1 MSQQSRLYAEI
12 SECPLKPRLI
22 QPTNRDPDT
31 QRLLESVYRVTEWI
45 GIILASAKW
54 KLAIASVIFIGL
66 PAVIA
71 QTGIF
76 SYILLPSK
84 EGLAFSGSTATNSQ
98 NMELLHAAKNF
109 DPNPSKGGGE
119 ITIIGGTALLSE
131 TGPSG
136 SLANIE
142 DYPKSDQISIYVVRE
157 GDSLSQIAEMFGVTT
172 NTIIWGN
179 DIPRGSEISVGQ
191 VLVILPVSGVRH
203 SVVTGDTIA
212 SIAKKYGGD
221 IDEIVRYNN
230 IEVNAVLTVGHI
242 VIIPDGEVAAPVY
255 NATYNDRV
263 AGSMGS
269 PSSAD
274 GYYLRPI
281 DGGVRS
287 QGLHGYNG
295 IDLAAGYGT
304 SILAAA
310 TGDVIVS
317 ENSGWNGGYG
327 QYVVIKH
334 DNGTQ
339 TLYAHASEVI
349 VDSGQRVVKGQ
360 VIGYVGSTGKSTG
373 AHLHFE
379 VRGAKNPF

>member
-1 MSQQSRLYAEI
+1 
-12 SECPLKPRLI
+12 
-22 QPTNRDPDT
+22 
-31 QRLLESVYRVTEWI
+31 VTERI
-45 GIILASAKW
+45 GTTLVSAKW
-54 KLAIASVIFIGL
+54 KLATASLIFIGL
-66 PAVIA
+66 PVVLA
-71 QTGIF
+71 QTGVF
-76 SYILLPSK
+76 SYFPLPSK
-84 EGLAFSGSTATNSQ
+84 QGLAFDGTTEVNSQ
-98 NMELLHAAKNF
+98 NMELLHAARNF

-131 TGPSG
+131 MGPSG

-172 NTIIWGN
+172 NTIIWSN
-179 DIPRGSEISVGQ
+179 DIERGSQIRVGQ

-203 SVVTGDTIA
+203 TVVKGDTIA
-212 SIAKKYGGD
+212 SIAKKYNGN

-230 IEVNAVLTVGHI
+230 IEENAVLAVGDI
-242 VIIPDGEVAAPVY
+242 VIVPDGEVAAPIY
-255 NATYNDRV
+255 NATYSDRV
-263 AGSMGS
+263 AGGTQSVPF
-269 PSSAD
+269 PSD
-274 GYYLRPI
+274 DGGYYLRPI
-281 DGGVRS
+281 VGGIRS

-295 IDLAAGYGT
+295 IDLAASYGT

-349 VDSGQRVVKGQ
+349 VYSGQHVVKGQ

-379 VRGAKNPF
+379 VRGARNPF